1 MYPDSHQGWLAF
13 GIFHDLE
20 HCGHEL
26 VLIRDGVVRRRGDDR
41 RVRVPLEDAV
51 GREGDTWGCVAGVGF
66 QKQVAFREFRNLR
79 ADEVGESGQCDH
91 EDVLRWDNF

>member
-1 MYPDSHQGWLAF
+1 M
-13 GIFHDLE
+13 
-20 HCGHEL
+20 
-26 VLIRDGVVRRRGDDR
+26 VLIRDGVVRRCGDDR

-79 ADEVGESGQCDH
+79 ADEVGESKPKQFLDITGTGKSFIRSTY
-91 EDVLRWDNF
+91 ERFRSEERR